1 MTPPFDLDCRDSDFR
16 RDPERPR
23 PKAQDEA
30 SPRAVRLVGADRTE
44 ALATLDHP
52 TKDTE

>member
-1 MTPPFDLDCRDSDFR
+1 MPFDLDCKDADYR
-16 RDPERPR
+16 RDPERPSS
-23 PKAQDEA
+23 KAQAEA

-44 ALATLDHP
+44 ALAALDHP